1 MMDEKRTYPIS
12 ITVNGRS
19 IHKVVIDPHYEAKHK
34 ESMSDQIIL
43 ELVGLLD
50 GKTFLPED
58 EDDGFQYF
66 KTEPLILRG
75 LSYRLVWLLEVDE
88 IYIGVVNAFRR

>member
-1 MMDEKRTYPIS
+1 MDEKRIYPIS

-19 IHKVVIDPHYEAKHK
+19 IHKVVIDPHYEVKHK

-58 EDDGFQYF
+58 EDDNFQYF

-75 LSYRLVWLLEVDE
+75 LSYRLVWLLEADE